1 MLPLDGITVVGLE
14 QAVAAPFATR
24 QLADLGARVIKVER
38 PEGDF
43 ARGYDRTVHGQSS
56 YFVWLN
62 RGKES
67 VTLDL
72 KDERDLA
79 LMRSM
84 LARADVFVQNL
95 APGAADRLGLDDE
108 RLRAANPRLIT
119 CSISGYG
126 SGSTYDAKKAYDL
139 LIQCEAGLVSLTGT
153 PEEPVKVGVSIADIC
168 AGSYAY
174 SGILTALLV
183 RARTGTG
190 SAVHVSMLDALAEWV
205 SQPYLYAHYGD
216 QPVRRSGSRHPS
228 IAPYGPFDTADG
240 SIFLAIQNER
250 EWVRLCA
257 DVLGAPELAVDVRF
271 ATNPDRVA
279 HEPELR
285 AIVNAKLARQTSTAT
300 LELLDEYGIAN
311 ARLRQIGELGEHPAL
326 AERRRWAQIGT
337 PAGPVKALLPP
348 VDISG
353 MQPAMGDVP
362 GLGDATDRI
371 RAEFGRLTIN

>member
-56 YFVWLN
+56 YFIWLN

-79 LMRSM
+79 LMQSM

-126 SGSTYDAKKAYDL
+126 EGSTYDAKKAYDL

-168 AGSYAY
+168 AGTYAY

-205 SQPYLYAHYGD
+205 SQPYLYAHYGG
-216 QPVRRSGSRHPS
+216 QPARRSGPRHPS

-250 EWVRLCA
+250 EWVRLCS
-257 DVLGAPELAVDVRF
+257 DVLGSPELATDARF

-279 HEPELR
+279 HEPALR
-285 AIVNAKLARQTSTAT
+285 AIVNARLAGRTSTAT
-300 LELLDEYGIAN
+300 LELLDRHGIAN

-326 AERRRWAQIGT
+326 VERKRWSQIGT
-337 PAGPVKALLPP
+337 PAGPVSALLPP

-353 MQPAMGDVP
+353 MHPAMGDVP
-362 GLGDATDRI
+362 VLGDATERI
-371 RAEFGRLTIN
+371 RAEFGC

>member
-43 ARGYDRTVHGQSS
+43 ARAYDRTVGGLSS

-84 LARADVFVQNL
+84 LATADVFVQNL
-95 APGAADRLGLDDE
+95 APGAAARLGLDDE
-108 RLRAANPRLIT
+108 SLRDTNPRLIT

-126 SGSTYDAKKAYDL
+126 DGSSYDTKKAYDL

-168 AGSYAY
+168 TGSYAY

-183 RARTGTG
+183 RATTGTG
-190 SAVHVSMLDALAEWV
+190 SAVNVSMLDALAEWV
-205 SQPYLYAHYGD
+205 SQPYLYAHYGEK
-216 QPVRRSGSRHPS
+216 PATRSGPRHPS

-240 SIFLAIQNER
+240 PIFLAIQNER
-250 EWVRLCA
+250 EWVRFCA
-257 DVLGAPELAVDVRF
+257 DVLGSPDLAVDERF

-279 HEPELR
+279 NDPALR
-285 AIVNAKLARQTSTAT
+285 AIINAKLAASTSAAT
-300 LELLDEYGIAN
+300 LELLDECGIAN

-326 AERRRWAQIGT
+326 VERKRWSEIGT
-337 PAGPVKALLPP
+337 PAGPVGALLPP
-348 VDISG
+348 VDIG
-353 MQPAMGDVP
+353 GTQPVMGDVP
-362 GLGDATDRI
+362 ALGDATERI
-371 RAEFGRLTIN
+371 RAEFGRTPA

>member
-1 MLPLDGITVVGLE
+1 MRPLDGITVVGLE

-38 PEGDF
+38 REGDF

-67 VTLDL
+67 VALDL
-72 KDERDLA
+72 KDERDLT

-95 APGAADRLGLDDE
+95 APGAAARLGLDDDS
-108 RLRAANPRLIT
+108 LRAANPRLIT
-119 CSISGYG
+119 CGISGYG
-126 SGSTYDAKKAYDL
+126 EGSSYDEKKAYDL

-153 PEEPVKVGVSIADIC
+153 PDEPVKVGVSIADIC

-174 SGILTALLV
+174 SGILTALLI
-183 RARTGTG
+183 RASSGTG

-205 SQPYLYAHYGD
+205 SQPFLYANYGGR
-216 QPVRRSGSRHPS
+216 PGPRSGARHPS

-250 EWVRLCA
+250 EWERLCA
-257 DVLGAPELAVDVRF
+257 GVLGAPGLAVDERF

-279 HEPELR
+279 HEPALR
-285 AIVNAKLARQTSTAT
+285 AIINAALAGQTSAAA
-300 LELLDEYGIAN
+300 LELLDQHGIAN
-311 ARLRQIGELGEHPAL
+311 ARLRQVGELAAHPAL
-326 AERRRWAQIGT
+326 VERDRWAQVGT
-337 PAGPVKALLPP
+337 PAGPVDALRPP

-353 MQPAMGDVP
+353 TEPALGDVP
-362 GLGDATDRI
+362 ALGDATDRI
-371 RAEFGRLTIN
+371 RAEFGPA